1 MRFEDLSAVLEVAE
15 MFEKKITVLSR
26 TRLSPEWF
34 DNEYKEGRKL
44 VRRSLRRFKHDSS
57 NENRRNYVDNKNK
70 YELIMKQNKKK
81 KTQAKK
87 EQLQRGVNNLQ
98 NSKVFLTEMRALTR
112 PFAVKKKLTL
122 TLSNGLSVSHQIAQ
136 LRRVM
141 RQHL

>member
-1 MRFEDLSAVLEVAE
+1 M
-15 MFEKKITVLSR
+15 
-26 TRLSPEWF
+26 
-34 DNEYKEGRKL
+34 
-44 VRRSLRRFKHDSS
+44 RRSLRRFKHDSS

-112 PFAVKKKLTL
+112 PFAVKK
-122 TLSNGLSVSHQIAQ
+122 N
-136 LRRVM
+136 
-141 RQHL
+141 